1 MSIFLIHCKR
11 RNCEEAGSKFCGAC
25 RSACYCSVA
34 CQKEDWKV
42 HRISCTKNLPTG
54 FLHIDRVSKEI
65 KKSFDQAIALKAEG
79 NESEAIKVLENVLV
93 FAEYQFGPRIPGKSH
108 RIRTNG
114 DHIDNWRVV
123 TMPLCLMLIQ
133 LTSLYID
140 QHASVSFD
148 KALLHALEARELIEH
163 RRSTMEFGELD
174 YVLFLFFQTESN
186 LAEIHMAKLRFDKAE
201 YHCEQSLAFARQSR
215 GAERTSCIF
224 EALKKYGSLR
234 RLQHR
239 LTEAMKLC
247 EEAYVVVSGVH
258 GPDHPL
264 VQDAAAELIECLILA
279 GEYSQAEAYS
289 RITYESLIDP
299 CNRIDL
305 ESEEV
310 ARGMQQLA
318 HLCINMARGGHV
330 AAVDLIKE
338 AEWLIKRACNIIE
351 NLHGPASPNLAI
363 CLETFG
369 QVLVCSDIFTE
380 ETRLIFERVLAIYSE
395 CEGGNGHGTLQALGS
410 LGDFYYELGNT
421 MHPGDGR
428 NVEYEKSIGVFEEAA
443 CMGAA
448 IYGSDEKRTLKYREK
463 VKDIRL
469 AIDRSGARIS
479 KCHLRCL
486 LVTDGNLL
494 PNPPISSVEIS
505 VPER

>member
-1 MSIFLIHCKR
+1 MPAIGVHCKR
-11 RNCEEAGSKFCGAC
+11 WCCGEIGSKFCSAC

-34 CQKEDWKV
+34 CQREDWKV
-42 HRISCTKNLPTG
+42 HRNSCARKLLSG
-54 FLHIDRVSKEI
+54 FLHVDKVSKEI
-65 KKSFDQAIALKAEG
+65 KKSFDQAIALRAES
-79 NESEAIKVLENVLV
+79 NESEAIKVLESVLA

-108 RIRTNG
+108 RIRGNG

-123 TMPLCLMLIQ
+123 TMPLCLILIQ

-140 QHASVSFD
+140 QRASVAFD
-148 KALLHALEARELIEH
+148 KALLHALEARELIEY
-163 RRSTMEFGELD
+163 RRATMEFGELD
-174 YVLFLFFQTESN
+174 YMLFLFFQTESN
-186 LAEIHMAKLRFDKAE
+186 LAEIHMAKLRLDDAE
-201 YHCEQSLAFARQSR
+201 YHCKQSLTFARQSR
-215 GAERTSCIF
+215 GAERSSCIF

-239 LTEAMKLC
+239 VNEAMTLC
-247 EEAYVVVSGVH
+247 EEAYIVVSGVH
-258 GPDHPL
+258 GPVHPL
-264 VQDAAAELIECLILA
+264 VQDAAAELIECLILT

-289 RITYESLIDP
+289 RITYETLIDP
-299 CNRIDL
+299 CNGIDL
-305 ESEEV
+305 KSEEV

-330 AAVDLIKE
+330 AALDLIIE
-338 AEWLIKRACNIIE
+338 AEWLIRRACNIME

-369 QVLVCSDIFTE
+369 QVLVCRDIFTE

-410 LGDFYYELGNT
+410 LGGFYYELGNT

-428 NVEYEKSIGVFEEAA
+428 NAEYEKSIGVFEEAA

-448 IYGSDEKRTLKYREK
+448 IYGSDEKRTLKYTEK
-463 VKDIRL
+463 VRDIRL
-469 AIDRSGARIS
+469 AIERGGALTT

-494 PNPPISSVEIS
+494 SDPPKSPVEIS